1 MTIGPAGSYSSDFCL
16 YLLFYGVY
24 LFLNIKINFSEF
36 KFSKKV
42 LSFFIIIFL
51 IFLAYACNLMKNKIN
66 DTLEQHIGSYIKNL
80 SLMPS
85 ERFERE
91 LTRLINIANYIET
104 HPDTLF
110 ELLQRMDA
118 SKEDFKKRGFSTG
131 ILASDYIPIQG
142 EKLFTRDFQDLPLAF
157 QGNDIIDYC
166 PGKGLLVASPIQ
178 INGKIEYV
186 IYNLFSEEVLQDRFG
201 LNDEANENHILITDR
216 KGKVIIPYSEY
227 NDDDKIFLVD
237 ENISKDFSII
247 KERLLKDRV
256 AVIYSSMEKGNF
268 FLFGANVPKTN
279 FIMLGFV
286 SWEAVAGNIFFVNIL
301 VMALIIFIII
311 ILVFLFKINEKARE
325 NEEKKQIAEEASHYK
340 SAFLA
345 NMSHDIRT
353 PLGGIIGFNELI
365 LRESNSPI
373 LQNYSQNIANLAEIL
388 LALVN
393 DILDLSKI
401 EAGHLELQNRNYFL
415 IEMIRNLINM
425 ITPRT
430 KEKDL
435 DFKVMIDKDTP
446 DELFGDMV
454 QIQRVVANFLTN
466 AVKYTPCGGIEF
478 SVKSNRKLNDEI
490 DLQFIVVDT
499 GIGIRDEDK
508 ERLFSKFARLD
519 LQKNRSIEGTGLGLA
534 LSRELVNLMNGKI
547 EFESFYGEGSIF
559 KITIPQKIVGEKL
572 IGNFNEHL
580 NTEHLEKSVQ
590 INFIAPDADIL
601 IVDDDKV
608 NQEVYIN
615 MLTRIKARVETAS
628 SGAECLE
635 KIKHK
640 KYDLIFLDQMMPGL
654 NGTETMNKLRE
665 NNSFK
670 TPIVVLTADAMTGQK
685 EKYLSDGFDD
695 YLSKPIDKKEL
706 SRILK
711 KFLK

>member
-1 MTIGPAGSYSSDFCL
+1 
-16 YLLFYGVY
+16 
-24 LFLNIKINFSEF
+24 
-36 KFSKKV
+36 
-42 LSFFIIIFL
+42 
-51 IFLAYACNLMKNKIN
+51 
-66 DTLEQHIGSYIKNL
+66 
-80 SLMPS
+80 
-85 ERFERE
+85 
-91 LTRLINIANYIET
+91 
-104 HPDTLF
+104 
-110 ELLQRMDA
+110 MDA
-118 SKEDFKKRGFSTG
+118 SKEDFKKIGSSTG

-142 EKLFTRDFQDLPLAF
+142 EKLSENDFHDLPLAF

-166 PGKGLLVASPIQ
+166 PGKGLLVASPIH
-178 INGKIEYV
+178 IDGKTEYV
-186 IYNLFSEEVLQDRFG
+186 IYHLFNEEVLQDRFG
-201 LNDEANENHILITDR
+201 LKDDANENHILITDR
-216 KGKVIIPYSEY
+216 KGEVIISYPEY

-237 ENISKDFSII
+237 ESISKDFSIV
-247 KERLLKDRV
+247 KESLLKDRV
-256 AVIYSSMEKGNF
+256 AVIYSSTEKGNF

-286 SWEAVAGNIFFVNIL
+286 SWEAIAGNIFFVNFFVL
-301 VMALIIFIII
+301 GLIIFIII
-311 ILVFLFKINEKARE
+311 TLVFLFKINEKARE
-325 NEEKKQIAEEASHYK
+325 NEKKKQIAEEASHYK
-340 SAFLA
+340 SAFLD

-425 ITPRT
+425 ITPKA
-430 KEKDL
+430 KEKCL
-435 DFKVMIDKDTP
+435 DFKVIIDKDTP

-478 SVKSNRKLNDEI
+478 SVKSNRKVNDEI

-508 ERLFSKFARLD
+508 EKLFSKFARLD

-547 EFESFYGEGSIF
+547 EFESAYGEGSIF

-572 IGNFNEHL
+572 IGNFNERL
-580 NTEHLEKSVQ
+580 NTEHLEESVPL
-590 INFIAPDADIL
+590 NFIAPDADIL

-615 MLTRIKARVETAS
+615 MLSRIKARVETAS

-654 NGTETMNKLRE
+654 NGIETLRRAKEMKDNLCLEVPIIAFTANAILGTREKLIAE
-665 NNSFK
+665 
-670 TPIVVLTADAMTGQK
+670 
-685 EKYLSDGFDD
+685 GFSD
-695 YLSKPIDKKEL
+695 YLSKPVKSKDFEQMISKHLPIDKVQIPDETFEKNEEDVENDD
-706 SRILK
+706 IL
-711 KFLK
+711 F